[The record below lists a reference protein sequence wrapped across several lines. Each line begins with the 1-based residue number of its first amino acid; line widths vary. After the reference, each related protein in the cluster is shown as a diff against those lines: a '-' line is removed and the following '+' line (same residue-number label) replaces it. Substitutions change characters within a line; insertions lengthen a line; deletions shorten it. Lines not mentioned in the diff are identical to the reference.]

1 MPAPQLIQP
10 QLLQQ
15 PSPAAILP
23 RTTQPSAVPA
33 LSIGPRHPSSLPV
46 GSTSG
51 LAPPAATTQY
61 LHTKTATPIPHCCLL
76 DSRLAPPAPGP
87 HHSRTNPSRSPTPVS
102 TPLQSP
108 VLSPVSSSQPMSPR
122 WSWSVLL
129 HSLPVC
135 PRLTLEY
142 TRAITSLVPWY
153 QRCDSNSIQVSEEKL
168 N

>member
-1 MPAPQLIQP
+1 MSAPQLIQP

-51 LAPPAATTQY
+51 LAPPAALTQY
-61 LHTKTATPIPHCCLL
+61 LHTKTATPILQCCLL
-76 DSRLAPPAPGP
+76 DSRLAPPGLGP
-87 HHSRTNPSRSPTPVS
+87 HHSRTNQSRSPVS
-102 TPLQSP
+102 TLLQSP
-108 VLSPVSSSQPMSPR
+108 VLSPVSSSQPASPP
-122 WSWSVLL
+122 WSWPVLL
-129 HSLPVC
+129 RSLSVC
-135 PRLTLEY
+135 PYLTLEY

-153 QRCDSNSIQVSEEKL
+153 QRCDSNSI
-168 N
+168 